1 MNYFKVSLGIFFTLA
16 ISRFLPHPPNFT
28 ALIALSF
35 YIPALMGRK
44 YIFAIIF
51 SYFITDLYIGI
62 HSTTLFTWGS
72 VLIIGLLS
80 EKFKKTLILRLS
92 GALTGA
98 VIFFIFTNFGVW
110 VLGSYGYTFAG
121 LLNSYT
127 LAIPFFTYS
136 LLSTLA
142 FSIII
147 EIFYLMNK
155 LIKGKLSS
163 I

>member
-1 MNYFKVSLGIFFTLA
+1 MYQ
-16 ISRFLPHPPNFT
+16 
-28 ALIALSF
+28 
-35 YIPALMGRK
+35 Y
-44 YIFAIIF
+44 IF